1 MEKPKFRLEKLRDL
15 LEYSNV
21 KRVAEA
27 AGVPRRTLYGC
38 LRGEHEPRRQTLE
51 KIARLFEIP
60 VEWFYEP
67 YEDGTEKGGER

>member
-1 MEKPKFRLEKLRDL
+1 MEKPKFQPEKLRDL

-27 AGVPRRTLYGC
+27 AGVPRRTLYDWLSGGH
-38 LRGEHEPRRQTLE
+38 RPRRSALE
-51 KIARLFEIP
+51 KIAEFFEIP

-67 YEDGTEKGGER
+67 YEDGVTKGGKR

>member
-1 MEKPKFRLEKLRDL
+1 MEKPKFQLEKLRDL

-51 KIARLFEIP
+51 KIAGFFEIP

-67 YEDGTEKGGER
+67 YEEGVTKGGER